1 MSIKP
6 RCGTAARSPC
16 SVILHR
22 IASHCVERLREEHR
36 YCKLCLSN
44 QIKVFHNSIHLVGV
58 GVCMHRNVRV
68 RTDLGFGVEMWP
80 AGPGRMVRQW
90 SDGYMPYV
98 GGRASERRRAA
109 RTNHYYSFFL
119 ILTNEVPC
127 THHGKPTISSTQRG
141 IAGPPSTNRVPKQEG
156 SVDRYSKWP

>member
-16 SVILHR
+16 SGILPR
-22 IASHCVERLREEHR
+22 IASHCVERLREKHK
-36 YCKLCLSN
+36 YCKLCFSN

-98 GGRASERRRAA
+98 GGRASERAA
-109 RTNHYYSFFL
+109 RTNHR
-119 ILTNEVPC
+119 
-127 THHGKPTISSTQRG
+127 RG
-141 IAGPPSTNRVPKQEG
+141 IQRNFAGILKFCGHLDFHFILPLN
-156 SVDRYSKWP
+156 Y

>member
-1 MSIKP
+1 MFSTIQYISSESEY
-6 RCGTAARSPC
+6 TA
-16 SVILHR
+16 
-22 IASHCVERLREEHR
+22 EG
-36 YCKLCLSN
+36 N
-44 QIKVFHNSIHLVGV
+44 
-58 GVCMHRNVRV
+58 V

-98 GGRASERRRAA
+98 GGRASERLTAAA

-141 IAGPPSTNRVPKQEG
+141 IAGPPSTNRKVLLIDIP
-156 SVDRYSKWP
+156 STVWPAMK